1 MNFTNN
7 QKRERELRAAR
18 ARGQAEG
25 LGKKNDWK
33 TRKAKEDFRRP
44 AFQGTEL
51 EKKND

>member
-1 MNFTNN
+1 MNFTNK
-7 QKRERELRAAR
+7 QKRQREQRAAR

-33 TRKAKEDFRRP
+33 TRKAREDFHRP

-51 EKKND
+51 EGK